1 LKPLLYNDR
10 VNSIGIRTV
19 KVKRSQEVLLDIK
32 ELNVGYGDIQVL
44 WDINLQVKEGQVVAL
59 VGANGAGKSTLL
71 KTISGL
77 LKPYNGSIIFQG
89 EDITSMP
96 SKEIVAKG
104 IIQVPEGRRLFP
116 GMTVEENLMMGAFRR
131 KESKNIKPEL
141 AKVYKI
147 FPRLKERRQQ
157 KTGSLSGG
165 EQQMCAFARG
175 LMGNPKLII
184 IDEMSLGLAPLIVD
198 DLIDN
203 VKEINQQGT
212 SVLLVEQDVQLAL
225 DNSHYGYVLST
236 GKVQMQGNSLE
247 LLRNQEIKEIYLGL

>member
-1 LKPLLYNDR
+1 MLL
-10 VNSIGIRTV
+10 
-19 KVKRSQEVLLDIK
+19 EIK
-32 ELNVGYGDIQVL
+32 ELSAGYGDIQVL
-44 WDINLQVKEGQVVAL
+44 RDVNLEVDEGQIVAL

-77 LKPYNGSIIFQG
+77 LTPYSGSIIFRG
-89 EDITSMP
+89 EDIAGMP

-104 IIQVPEGRRLFP
+104 VIHVPEGRRLFP
-116 GMTVEENLMMGAFRR
+116 HMTIEENLLMGGFRR
-131 KESKNIKPEL
+131 KKSGNIKLEL
-141 AKVYKI
+141 ERMYKI
-147 FPRLKERRQQ
+147 FPRLKERRMQM
-157 KTGSLSGG
+157 TGSLSGG

-184 IDEMSLGLAPLIVD
+184 IDEMSLGLAPLVVD

-203 VKEINQQGT
+203 VKEINNQGT

-236 GKVQMQGNSLE
+236 GRVEIQGNSQE
-247 LLRNQEIKEIYLGL
+247 LLKNQQIKEIYLGL

>member
-1 LKPLLYNDR
+1 
-10 VNSIGIRTV
+10 
-19 KVKRSQEVLLDIK
+19 VLLEIQ

-44 WDINLQVKEGQVVAL
+44 WDISLQIEEGQIVAL

-71 KTISGL
+71 KTVSGL
-77 LKPYNGSIIFQG
+77 LSPYSGSIIFQG
-89 EDITSMP
+89 EDITRMS
-96 SKEIVAKG
+96 SKEIVAQG

-116 GMTVEENLMMGAFRR
+116 HMTVEENLMMGAFRR
-131 KESKNIKPEL
+131 KKSKNIRPEL
-141 AKVYKI
+141 AKVYKL
-147 FPRLKERRQQ
+147 FPRLGERRQQ

-175 LMGNPKLII
+175 LMGNPRLII

-236 GKVQMQGNSLE
+236 GRVEMQGNSQE
-247 LLRNQEIKEIYLGL
+247 LLGNQQIKEIYLGL

>member
-1 LKPLLYNDR
+1 MLL
-10 VNSIGIRTV
+10 
-19 KVKRSQEVLLDIK
+19 EIK
-32 ELNVGYGDIQVL
+32 ELNVGYGDIQIL
-44 WDINLQVKEGQVVAL
+44 WDINLHIEEGQIVAL

-77 LKPYNGSIIFQG
+77 LKPYSGNIIFQG
-89 EDITSMP
+89 KDITRMP

-104 IIQVPEGRRLFP
+104 IIQIPEGRRLFP
-116 GMTVEENLMMGAFRR
+116 DMTVEENLMMGAFRR
-131 KESKNIKPEL
+131 KKSKNIQPEL
-141 AKVYKI
+141 EKVYQI
-147 FPRLKERRQQ
+147 FSILKERRKQ

-236 GKVQMQGNSLE
+236 GRVEMKGDSQE
-247 LLRNQEIKEIYLGL
+247 LLRNQHIKEIYLGL